1 MSGASISVWRRYAN
15 AMVLLLN
22 VIVGTALVVTAYSG
36 YESPVD
42 TPIMGVIIL
51 SFPAWLALSVFL
63 LVADMI
69 WWHKTALVPVAAILA
84 SWPTVWASCPL
95 NIGGG
100 IPHGTPSERV
110 FTLLTYNVNNLRDV
124 KDNYPGGVNPILS
137 EILRIDADIACV
149 QELKILECNRDFAI
163 TQAQID
169 SLHARYPFVT
179 LNGHAM
185 AIFSKYPVTPLHL
198 EKPKRERD
206 NFADISGYVAEV
218 EGHRLAIFSVHMQS
232 FRLTREDKAAY
243 RDLTRLRS
251 DESIDDL
258 RNTLLYKL
266 ELAAMRRAVQASD
279 LCRYIEYYGG
289 ENVVVCGDFND
300 VPGCYTLH
308 MLADQGLKEVWPE
321 VAFGPTHTYNDNRF
335 FFRIDHVLW
344 KGAFR
349 PAGIKRGDLKGSD
362 HYPLLTTFVW
372 DEDDVKNQ

>member
-1 MSGASISVWRRYAN
+1 MSGTSISVWRRYAN

-258 RNTLLYKL
+258 RNTLLEKETVVVVGVRRTESHFGPHL
-266 ELAAMRRAVQASD
+266 FQPLVGKHMESIAPGHIVEIAAHHHILAAIILDVAAKVRR
-279 LCRYIEYYGG
+279 
-289 ENVVVCGDFND
+289 
-300 VPGCYTLH
+300 LH
-308 MLADQGLKEVWPE
+308 GTAHGREFEFVEQRIAQIVYAFVGAQTCEV
-321 VAFGPTHTYNDNRF
+321 G
-335 FFRIDHVLW
+335 
-344 KGAFR
+344 
-349 PAGIKRGDLKGSD
+349 RGRR
-362 HYPLLTTFVW
+362 
-372 DEDDVKNQ
+372 